1 MKIKD
6 FNIYKLV
13 GETYNRKMFPFMTG
27 DEIIR
32 MKKVKLVRQTKPK
45 VSMGSHVEKFIKEKN
60 LRLVVNN
67 VKKNLIM

>member
-67 VKKNLIM
+67 GRKI

>member
-27 DEIIR
+27 DEIVR

-45 VSMGSHVEKFIKEKN
+45 VSMGSHVDKFIKEKN

-67 VKKNLIM
+67 GFKR

>member
-1 MKIKD
+1 MNIKD

-67 VKKNLIM
+67 GFKR

>member
-1 MKIKD
+1 MNIKD

-27 DEIIR
+27 EEIFR
-32 MKKVKLVRQTKPK
+32 MKKVKLVRQTKPKK

-67 VKKNLIM
+67 GKKI

>member
-1 MKIKD
+1 MNIKD

-13 GETYNRKMFPFMTG
+13 GETYDRKMFPFMTG

-67 VKKNLIM
+67 GRKKSL

>member
-1 MKIKD
+1 MKLKD

-67 VKKNLIM
+67 GK

>member
-1 MKIKD
+1 MKIQD

-67 VKKNLIM
+67 VK

>member
-6 FNIYKLV
+6 FNIYKLL
-13 GETYNRKMFPFMTG
+13 GETYNRKMFPFMSG

-32 MKKVKLVRQTKPK
+32 MKKVKLVRQIKPK

-67 VKKNLIM
+67 GKKI

>member
-13 GETYNRKMFPFMTG
+13 GETYDRKMFPFMTG

-67 VKKNLIM
+67 GRKKSL

>member
-27 DEIIR
+27 DEIVR

-67 VKKNLIM
+67 VK

>member
-13 GETYNRKMFPFMTG
+13 GETYNRKMFPFITG

-45 VSMGSHVEKFIKEKN
+45 VSMGSHVEKFLKEKN

-67 VKKNLIM
+67 VKKI

>member
-1 MKIKD
+1 MKLKD
-6 FNIYKLV
+6 FNIYKLL

-27 DEIIR
+27 NEIIR

-67 VKKNLIM
+67 VKKI

>member
-27 DEIIR
+27 DEIVR

-67 VKKNLIM
+67 GFKR

>member
-27 DEIIR
+27 SEIIR
-32 MKKVKLVRQTKPK
+32 MKKVKTIRQTKPK

-67 VKKNLIM
+67 VKKI

>member
-45 VSMGSHVEKFIKEKN
+45 ISMGSHVEKFIKEKN

-67 VKKNLIM
+67 GK

>member
-45 VSMGSHVEKFIKEKN
+45 VSMGSHVEKFLKEKN

-67 VKKNLIM
+67 GRKKSL

>member
-13 GETYNRKMFPFMTG
+13 GETYNRKMFPFMTAG
-27 DEIIR
+27 EICR
-32 MKKVKLVRQTKPK
+32 MKKVQTVRQTKPK

-67 VKKNLIM
+67 VKKI

>member
-1 MKIKD
+1 M
-6 FNIYKLV
+6 NIFEILQK
-13 GETYNRKMFPFMTG
+13 TYNRKMFPFMPG

-32 MKKVKLVRQTKPK
+32 MKKVKTVRQTNPK

-67 VKKNLIM
+67 VKKI

>member
-32 MKKVKLVRQTKPK
+32 MKKVKTVRQTKPK

-67 VKKNLIM
+67 VKKI

>member
-45 VSMGSHVEKFIKEKN
+45 VSMGSHVEKFLKEKN
-60 LRLVVNN
+60 LRLVVSN
-67 VKKNLIM
+67 VKKI

>member
-45 VSMGSHVEKFIKEKN
+45 VSMGSNVEKFIKEKN

-67 VKKNLIM
+67 GFKR

>member
-1 MKIKD
+1 MKLKD
-6 FNIYKLV
+6 FNIYKLL
-13 GETYNRKMFPFMTG
+13 GKTYNRKMFPFMTG
-27 DEIIR
+27 NEIIR

-67 VKKNLIM
+67 GRKI